1 VSEPGQDKPHH
12 DVGHRIVRAM
22 FVIIFF
28 QLFWKFG
35 GLIVTILV
43 GSIFAS
49 GPEADAYTFV
59 SKNVVFLL
67 QTFCL
72 KVFIPLLVP
81 LFKEELAEHGEEG
94 AWRFANTVLNLTIV
108 ALAATVVA
116 AFVFA
121 PQVLSL
127 FAPGFNEQQLALS
140 ARLMRWMLPGVFA
153 VCLATVTYAVLNS
166 YNVFG
171 YAAAGDGVQK
181 LVWAGALFAASLT
194 GLALPRM
201 LDALAVGFVISAG
214 AMLLTHLLGLRSK
227 LRFYRPSL
235 PGLSLRRIGIE
246 VAILAAHL
254 VALGAGLLVCERLRP
269 RLPNDGALLALQQV
283 VLVAV
288 VSAYLLLLWWR
299 ARGRKTRMARFA
311 TLAVPLLFGI
321 LFAKYRDLV
330 TSAFASFTGTG
341 VFADLEYARK
351 VGEAPNTLVIAAL
364 SIALLP
370 HLSELA
376 AKKLWGDFAR
386 VMTKTIRV
394 IIAFFVPLTALM
406 IVLRQPIIA
415 LLFDR
420 GNWTDYHLKHAG
432 DALGLYILAL
442 PFFAIENPIQQSFFA
457 MQRMWAPTIIGFLGT
472 GFHILFLFIGIEWL
486 GFGYFIVV
494 AIVYA
499 AARAVK
505 NIILLLV
512 MRYHVRILPWR
523 PTLIFLAKA
532 AIATA
537 GVWAAAEFTYRPLTK
552 LLPLDPYRR
561 REVMIDTFNVELRD
575 WEADNVDDFRI
586 VCKSN
591 ENDAALLKEAFGTTD
606 VIDGQNALMA
616 RYRRSPRRFAGLRRD
631 LSDFAM
637 DRMHSIFF
645 VALCNEDAE
654 LTVELVARDG
664 RTFRHEPLNIA
675 AGKRQFIAV
684 KLREFGLG
692 KPRPELVGLWIRD
705 TTPTPGVRR
714 DPSTLIL
721 RAIRVRIR
729 GEVTAPL
736 DNLEPTPEDWSELS
750 GHGDRLVQ
758 VEDTGERAGEPEFA
772 LHFPKTSGGRLV
784 GRYLEEYGLRDCERL
799 TFKARADAPC
809 SLKIGI
815 FTGTASPSMLD
826 SGERGADP
834 GAADALKDQRDE
846 AGDDSRGKLGVRV
859 CWEKSIAITAS
870 SKRKTYSVPLSAF
883 KPQPVFDT
891 RQPPPQPG
899 TLVLNWDTYL
909 EFDVPPGVDFWLD
922 NVAFVREAKGPR
934 LGRVAVMYEVG
945 KLIHVAVP
953 SLAAVLVFV
962 VLLFVLR
969 VEEAREGWEWVRE
982 KGLRKIVGKFR
993 RRKGQSV
1000 IRNS

>member
-1 VSEPGQDKPHH
+1 VAELTADKPHEG
-12 DVGHRIVRAM
+12 VGQRILRATL
-22 FVIIFF
+22 VIIFF

-35 GLIVTILV
+35 GLVVTVLV

-49 GPEADAYTFV
+49 GPEADAYNFV
-59 SKNVVFLL
+59 SKTVVFLL

-81 LFKEELAEHGEEG
+81 LFKEELAERGEEG

-140 ARLMRWMLPGVFA
+140 ARLMRWMLPGVFGI
-153 VCLATVTYAVLNS
+153 CLATVTYGILNS

-201 LDALAVGFVISAG
+201 LDALAVGFVISVG
-214 AMLLTHLLGLRSK
+214 AMLLTHLLGLRAK
-227 LRFYRPSL
+227 LRFYRPGL

-246 VAILAAHL
+246 AAILIGHL
-254 VALGAGLLVCERLRP
+254 VALGAGLLVCEQLRH
-269 RLPNDGALLALQQV
+269 RLPNQGSLLALQQV
-283 VLVAV
+283 VLVIV
-288 VSAYLLLLWWR
+288 VAAYLLLLWWR
-299 ARGRKTRMARFA
+299 ARGRKTPMARFA
-311 TLAVPLLFGI
+311 TLGVPLLFGI
-321 LFAKYRDLV
+321 LFAKYRDIV
-330 TSAFASFTGTG
+330 TSLFASFTGTG
-341 VFADLEYARK
+341 VFSDLEYARK

-376 AKKLWGDFAR
+376 AAKLWGDFTN

-420 GNWTDYHLKHAG
+420 GNWTDYHLKSAG

-486 GFGYFIVV
+486 GYGYFIVV
-494 AIVYA
+494 AVVYA
-499 AARAVK
+499 AARAFK

-512 MRYHVRILPWR
+512 MRLHVRILPWR

-537 GVWAAAEFTYRPLTK
+537 GVWAAAEFTYRPLSK

-586 VCKSN
+586 ISKADKD
-591 ENDAALLKEAFGTTD
+591 DAALLKEAFGTTD
-606 VIDGQNALMA
+606 VMTRQNGLMA

-631 LSDFAM
+631 LDAFAM
-637 DRMHSIFF
+637 DRLSGVHAT
-645 VALCNEDAE
+645 VAVSRPAE
-654 LTVELVARDG
+654 LTFELEVRDG
-664 RTFRHEPLNIA
+664 RRLVHKA
-675 AGKRQFIAV
+675 YQAV
-684 KLREFGLG
+684 PGRPQEVELEWPDLSPGNSLRD
-692 KPRPELVGLWIRD
+692 VVALWVRD
-705 TTPTPGVRR
+705 TTAVSHTERKPATLVLSWLAVVRDVGGWELMR
-714 DPSTLIL
+714 
-721 RAIRVRIR
+721 
-729 GEVTAPL
+729 
-736 DNLEPTPEDWSELS
+736 LEPAWAGHWFIIGKDPDEPS
-750 GHGDRLVQ
+750 GPPLVQ
-758 VEDTGERAGEPEFA
+758 DTGERSPEPEMA
-772 LHFPKTSGGRLV
+772 LHLPPAEKRRSIWSPELDGYDLSGC
-784 GRYLEEYGLRDCERL
+784 DRL
-799 TFKARADAPC
+799 TFKARADKPC
-809 SLKIGI
+809 RVAVGI
-815 FTGTASPSMLD
+815 VAASVDIEVTPETGLPTMTDSVEIKAGGRRRQYSMPLARFLFPD
-826 SGERGADP
+826 GSHD
-834 GAADALKDQRDE
+834 
-846 AGDDSRGKLGVRV
+846 
-859 CWEKSIAITAS
+859 
-870 SKRKTYSVPLSAF
+870 RKTG
-883 KPQPVFDT
+883 VFDGI
-891 RQPPPQPG
+891 RF
-899 TLVLNWDTYL
+899 V
-909 EFDVPPGVDFWLD
+909 VPEGVDFWLD

-934 LGRVAVMYEVG
+934 LGRVALFYELG

-953 SLAAVLVFV
+953 ALAAFVVFV

-969 VEEAREGWEWVRE
+969 VEEAREAWEWLRE
-982 KGLRKIVGKFR
+982 KGLKKVLGKL
-993 RRKGQSV
+993 RRKKA
-1000 IRNS
+1000 